1 MASVSPLTVAP
12 TSGTNTSTNSAS
24 TLGKD
29 DFLRLLIGQL
39 RSQNPLNPSTDQDY
53 IAQMAQFSMV
63 EQVSNMALANERML
77 KTLRTDQ
84 AFGLLGKTVT
94 YTKADGTEAE
104 GVVQQ
109 VTIED
114 NVPTL
119 TVGDVPGIDPAAV
132 TEVR

>member
-1 MASVSPLTVAP
+1 MPISSIASNT
-12 TSGTNTSTNSAS
+12 TTTSTSTVKNPES

-29 DFLRLLIGQL
+29 DFLKLLVGQM
-39 RSQNPLNPSTDQDY
+39 RHQDPLNPSSDQDY

-94 YTKADGTEAE
+94 YTKADGTEVE
-104 GVVQQ
+104 GVVKQ
-109 VTIED
+109 VTID
-114 NVPTL
+114 DDVPTL
-119 TVGDVPGIDPAAV
+119 TVDDVPGIDPAAV